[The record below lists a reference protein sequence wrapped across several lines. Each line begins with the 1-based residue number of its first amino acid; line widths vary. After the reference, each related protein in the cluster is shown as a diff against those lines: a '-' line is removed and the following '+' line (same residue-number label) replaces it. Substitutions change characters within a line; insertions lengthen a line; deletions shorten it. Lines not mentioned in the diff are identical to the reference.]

1 MPSGGLARHCKSLPA
16 AERETEREREIDRR
30 GLRNKVVGQGCKEW
44 GEGIGP
50 RSDRLLAFR

>member
-1 MPSGGLARHCKSLPA
+1 LRGIARVFL
-16 AERETEREREIDRR
+16 RRRERERERERERDRR
-30 GLRNKVVGQGCKEW
+30 GLRNTVVGQGCKEW